1 MNALDNQWS
10 NPSSPYQQ
18 SARVHNALEA
28 ARESLSLRLSTT
40 SDEIVFTGGATE
52 ANNSVIHFLAEQ
64 LPEDQKI
71 LLSPFEHPSVSQSA
85 HHHFSNRIHTIRA
98 HQNGTVDLAHLDE
111 LVHSFKIGA
120 VSVMAL
126 NNETGVVQ
134 PFEEIAQRCRKAGI
148 YFHCDASQWFGKFPA
163 NAFENCDFL
172 VGCAHKFGGPKGAG
186 FLALSNRCS
195 GFSSQFGG
203 GQESGRRGGTENV
216 ASILAMV
223 AALESS
229 EIDLHHMQLQQSY
242 RDQFENYLSLKM
254 PGISFVG
261 KNATRAPNTTFLIMP
276 MHENLRWVRK
286 LDVLGFQVSTGSACA
301 TGKSGSSEV
310 LNALGY
316 PSDSGRRSIRVSSWA
331 HTTES
336 GWMELAQAFV
346 SVAAELCSK
355 NSSGGT
361 NVISI

>member
-1 MNALDNQWS
+1 
-10 NPSSPYQQ
+10 
-18 SARVHNALEA
+18 
-28 ARESLSLRLSTT
+28 
-40 SDEIVFTGGATE
+40 
-52 ANNSVIHFLAEQ
+52 
-64 LPEDQKI
+64 
-71 LLSPFEHPSVSQSA
+71 
-85 HHHFSNRIHTIRA
+85 
-98 HQNGTVDLAHLDE
+98 
-111 LVHSFKIGA
+111 
-120 VSVMAL
+120 
-126 NNETGVVQ
+126 
-134 PFEEIAQRCRKAGI
+134 
-148 YFHCDASQWFGKFPA
+148 
-163 NAFENCDFL
+163 
-172 VGCAHKFGGPKGAG
+172 
-186 FLALSNRCS
+186 
-195 GFSSQFGG
+195 
-203 GQESGRRGGTENV
+203 
-216 ASILAMV
+216 MV

-316 PSDSGRRSIRVSSWA
+316 PSDSG
-331 HTTES
+331 
-336 GWMELAQAFV
+336 WMELAQAFV